1 MGKWLRKRAT
11 IQILTGAAAAACER
25 DRLPEERKEGE
36 EEEEEALHRS
46 MT

>member
-1 MGKWLRKRAT
+1 MGNWRRKRAT
-11 IQILTGAAAAACER
+11 IQILTGAAACER